1 MKFDVSIIIATY
13 NSERTIKRALESVM
27 NQTYQNWECLVIDGN
42 SKDKTIEIVNNFVK
56 LDSRFRYISE
66 SDNGIYDAFNKGWQ
80 KAKGKW
86 IYYLG
91 SDDWLEEDGLRLLMK
106 EEDANAV
113 ILSGD
118 TNLIRL
124 DGSIR
129 CLKSGLPNLGCH
141 QGMVMLRDVIEQMKG
156 FDEQYHIIADY
167 DLIVR
172 IINVG
177 YKMKLVHVVVAN
189 FVIGGTSQALK
200 NVPIYFKERY
210 EINKKFLMIK
220 NPLLSTINTVLKK
233 SISVIIRRF
242 FYYIKQII

>member
-106 EEDANAV
+106 EEDANTV
-113 ILSGD
+113 ILKDCARNRGV
-118 TNLIRL
+118 
-124 DGSIR
+124 
-129 CLKSGLPNLGCH
+129 
-141 QGMVMLRDVIEQMKG
+141 Q
-156 FDEQYHIIADY
+156 
-167 DLIVR
+167 
-172 IINVG
+172 
-177 YKMKLVHVVVAN
+177 
-189 FVIGGTSQALK
+189 
-200 NVPIYFKERY
+200 
-210 EINKKFLMIK
+210 
-220 NPLLSTINTVLKK
+220 
-233 SISVIIRRF
+233 
-242 FYYIKQII
+242 